1 MLARKVF
8 LGILVA
14 LAMTG
19 QAHAQSAEDDIKA
32 VDAMWVAAF
41 QKGDIDTIASIYA
54 PNGVLMPPNAST
66 AEGREAVAAVW
77 AGWGEL
83 PGVAINFAPDSIKV
97 SESGDMAADIGHY
110 TFAFDTENGRFEDQG
125 KYLVVWNKID
135 GQWQIIADMFNSNL
149 PPPGA
154 E

>member
-1 MLARKVF
+1 MLARKAF

-19 QAHAQSAEDDIKA
+19 QAHAQSAEEDIKA
-32 VDAMWVAAF
+32 VYAMWVAAF

-66 AEGREAVAAVW
+66 AEGREAAAAVW

-83 PGVAINFAPDSIKV
+83 PG
-97 SESGDMAADIGHY
+97 
-110 TFAFDTENGRFEDQG
+110 
-125 KYLVVWNKID
+125 
-135 GQWQIIADMFNSNL
+135 
-149 PPPGA
+149 
-154 E
+154 